1 MTELALF
8 AAAFITVFSLGFQ
21 QQNVVHGHY
30 RAAFITSF
38 LIGGSQI
45 VLWRLVPD
53 ASWSQIAATL
63 AGGPF
68 GIVASMVVHR
78 RWMKRPVHDT
88 AHVSA
93 KRVSG
98 IGGKA

>member
-1 MTELALF
+1 
-8 AAAFITVFSLGFQ
+8 LGFQ

-30 RAAFITSF
+30 WAAFFTSF
-38 LIGGSQI
+38 VIGGSQI

-53 ASWSQIAATL
+53 ASAMQIAATL

-78 RWMKRPVHDT
+78 RLMRGV
-88 AHVSA
+88 ARA
-93 KRVSG
+93 
-98 IGGKA
+98 

>member
-1 MTELALF
+1 MTALGLFF
-8 AAAFITVFSLGFQ
+8 AAFFTVFSLGFQ

-30 RAAFITSF
+30 WAAFFTSF
-38 LIGGSQI
+38 VIGGSQI

-53 ASWSQIAATL
+53 ASVTQIAATL

-78 RWMKRPVHDT
+78 RLMRS
-88 AHVSA
+88 AHA
-93 KRVSG
+93 
-98 IGGKA
+98 